1 MIGFLREFDGYDVPL
16 APQPSLSFK
25 QERAHKQHA
34 AYVKLLRKLG
44 LELEWLKPSGNLEAL
59 FLRDDVLLLPEVAVV
74 GSVLVSSQK
83 KESAEVIGVMANHR
97 PVQRLGESGLLDGGD
112 VLRIGR
118 TLYVAQTQWTNNEG
132 ISDLRDIVKP
142 FGYEV
147 RVVELRGGRNLTAA
161 CTHVP
166 PHFLVLN
173 PAWVDASAFEGCHA
187 ISVDE
192 SEPLAANTLTLADTT
207 LVSAS
212 FPKTEAR
219 LREAGIRTQSINIS
233 EFEKIDGRLTRFLLI
248 KEPRE
253 IRPAAL
259 SPSGSLK
266 EVHAAQAPAPTGH
279 ASQAIVHGGTVYVSA
294 QRPFDP
300 SGESPPRMP
309 IEEQAERVLKNL
321 AAVLGT
327 AASSLANVLHATV
340 HLADPKHLDRIE
352 PVYARAFAD
361 HRPTRTII
369 SNRALP
375 AGVLI
380 EIEVVAAVAKR
391 PLT

>member
-1 MIGFLREFDGYDVPL
+1 MIGFLREFDGGEVPS
-16 APQPSLSFK
+16 APSPHSLFK
-25 QERAHKQHA
+25 QERARKQHA
-34 AYVKLLRKLG
+34 TFVKLLSRLG
-44 LELEWLKPSGNLEAL
+44 IELEWFKPSGGMEAL
-59 FLRDDVLLLPEVAVV
+59 FLRDAVLLLPEVAVV
-74 GSVLVSSQK
+74 GSISTSAQK
-83 KESAEVIGVMANHR
+83 KERAEVNAMIANHR
-97 PVQRLGESGLLDGGD
+97 PVQRLGESGWLDGGD
-112 VLRIGR
+112 VLRIAR
-118 TLYVAQTQWTNNEG
+118 TLYVAQSQWTNNEG

-147 RVVELRGGRNLTAA
+147 RVVELKGGRNLDAA

-166 PHFLVLN
+166 PHFLVFN
-173 PAWVDASAFEGCHA
+173 PAWVDASAFEGCRA

-192 SEPLAANTLTLADTT
+192 TEPLAANTLTLADTT

-212 FPKTEAR
+212 FSKTEAR
-219 LREAGIRTQSINIS
+219 LRKAGIKTQSINIS
-233 EFEKIDGRLTRFLLI
+233 EFEKIGGRLTRLLLI

-259 SPSGSLK
+259 LSSGSLK
-266 EVHAAQAPAPTGH
+266 EVHIAQVPAPIGH

-300 SGESPPRMP
+300 SVENPPRMP
-309 IEEQAERVLKNL
+309 IEEQVEQVLKNL
-321 AAVLGT
+321 AAVLDT

-340 HLADPKHLDRIE
+340 HLADPKHLERIE
-352 PVYARAFAD
+352 PVYARAFGD

-380 EIEVVAAVAKR
+380 EIEVVAAVTKG

>member
-1 MIGFLREFDGYDVPL
+1 MIGFLREFDCGEVPST
-16 APQPSLSFK
+16 PSSHSSFK
-25 QERAHKQHA
+25 QERARKQHA
-34 AYVKLLRKLG
+34 AYVKLIQKLG
-44 LELEWLKPSGNLEAL
+44 LDIEWLKPSGSLEAP
-59 FLRDDVLLLPEVAVV
+59 FLSDDVLLLPEVAVV
-74 GSVLVSSQK
+74 GNVSTSAQK
-83 KESAEVIGVMANHR
+83 KESAEIIAMMANHR

-118 TLYVAQTQWTNNEG
+118 TLYVAQSQWTNNEG

-147 RVVELRGGRNLTAA
+147 RVVELRGGRNLEAA
-161 CTHVP
+161 CTHVA

-187 ISVDE
+187 IPVDE
-192 SEPLAANTLTLADTT
+192 AEPLAANTLTLADTT

-219 LREAGIRTQSINIS
+219 LREAGIRTQSVNIS
-233 EFEKIDGRLTRFLLI
+233 EFEKIGGRLTRLLLI

-253 IRPAAL
+253 IRPVAL
-259 SPSGSLK
+259 SSSGSLK
-266 EVHAAQAPAPTGH
+266 EVHAAQVPAPTGH
-279 ASQAIVHGGTVYVSA
+279 ASHAIVHGGTVYVSA

-300 SGESPPRMP
+300 SAKNPTRMS
-309 IEEQAERVLKNL
+309 IEDQTEQVLKNL
-321 AAVLGT
+321 TAVLAT

-340 HLADPKHLDRIE
+340 HLADPKHLERIE

-380 EIEVVAAVAKR
+380 EIEVVAAVAKG

>member
-1 MIGFLREFDGYDVPL
+1 MIAFLREFGGAAADILTPH
-16 APQPSLSFK
+16 PFFK
-25 QERAHKQHA
+25 PNRALRQHA
-34 AYVKLLRKLG
+34 AYVKLIRKFG
-44 LELEWLKPSGNLEAL
+44 LDAEWLKPADNLEAL
-59 FLRDDVLLLPEVAVV
+59 FLRDAVLLLPEVAVV
-74 GSVLVSSQK
+74 GSVSISAQK
-83 KESAEVIGVMANHR
+83 KESAEVIAIMANHR

-118 TLYVAQTQWTNNEG
+118 TLYVAQSQWTNNEG

-147 RVVELRGGRNLTAA
+147 RVVELRGGRNLEAA

-166 PHFLVLN
+166 PHFLVFN
-173 PAWVDASAFEGCHA
+173 PEWVDASAFEGCHA
-187 ISVDE
+187 IPVDE

-219 LREAGIRTQSINIS
+219 LREAGIRTQSVNIS
-233 EFEKIDGRLTRFLLI
+233 EFEKIGGRLTRLLLI

-253 IRPAAL
+253 TRPVAL
-259 SPSGSLK
+259 SSSGSLK
-266 EVHAAQAPAPTGH
+266 EVHAVQVPAPTGH

-294 QRPFDP
+294 QRPFD
-300 SGESPPRMP
+300 SSVENPPRMP
-309 IEEQAERVLKNL
+309 IEEQTEQVLKNL
-321 AAVLGT
+321 AAVLST

-340 HLADPKHLDRIE
+340 HLADPKHLERIE

-375 AGVLI
+375 VGVLI
-380 EIEVVAAVAKR
+380 EIEVVAAVAR
-391 PLT
+391 STSG

>member
-1 MIGFLREFDGYDVPL
+1 MIGFLREFDGGEVPS
-16 APQPSLSFK
+16 APSPHSSFNPN
-25 QERAHKQHA
+25 RALKQHV
-34 AYVKLLRKLG
+34 AYVKLIRKLG
-44 LELEWLKPSGNLEAL
+44 LDVEWFTPSGNLETL
-59 FLRDDVLLLPEVAVV
+59 FLCDEVLLLPEVAVV
-74 GSVLVSSQK
+74 GSVLISAQK
-83 KESAEVIGVMANHR
+83 KESAEIIAMMANHR

-118 TLYVAQTQWTNNEG
+118 TLYVAQSQWTNNEG

-147 RVVELRGGRNLTAA
+147 RVVELRGGRNLDAA

-166 PHFLVLN
+166 PHFLVFN
-173 PAWVDASAFEGCHA
+173 PAWVDASAFENCHA
-187 ISVDE
+187 IPVDE

-219 LREAGIRTQSINIS
+219 LREAGIKTQSVNIS
-233 EFEKIDGRLTRFLLI
+233 EFEKIGGRLTRFLLI

-253 IRPAAL
+253 TRTVAL
-259 SPSGSLK
+259 SSSGGLK
-266 EVHAAQAPAPTGH
+266 EVHAAQVPAPIGH

-300 SGESPPRMP
+300 SVENAPRMP
-309 IEEQAERVLKNL
+309 IEEQAEQVLKNL
-321 AAVLGT
+321 AAVLST
-327 AASSLANVLHATV
+327 AASSLSNVLHATV
-340 HLADPKHLDRIE
+340 HLADPKHLERIE
-352 PVYARAFAD
+352 PVYAHAFAD

-380 EIEVVAAVAKR
+380 EIEVVAAVAKG
-391 PLT
+391 PLI